1 MCTVTFIP
9 TSGGIYLTS
18 NRDERSGRAPALFPY
33 QADADSSQIL
43 FPKDGEAGGSWITLK
58 NSGDAAVLLNGAFV
72 KHNRA
77 TSYRRSRGLVFLEIA
92 RMADPVLAFRSAILE
107 GIEPFT
113 LVLFTGGHLFECR
126 WDGLNRHI
134 VRLDHNEPRIWSSA
148 TLYDEEAA
156 KVRQQLF
163 GRWFKTTAPIDT
175 ESILDFH
182 RSVTVRTPEA
192 GTVIDLRSKISTV
205 SITSIRIAAAR
216 ASIDYVDL
224 QSGRRSKSGVRV
236 ANKKLFKPDAPGN
249 YLSGLLRR
257 AAGFLERTYIRLTS
271 WEYWPFMIIYAP
283 GFLYWAWLSWKA
295 RSFFFFSTANPS
307 ITNAGF
313 LMESKQQI
321 YDLMPEGS
329 YPKTIYCRK
338 RRPVVDIRQSL
349 AEQGLDFPLIAKPDI
364 GQRGMQVSLLRD
376 ECDLYLYS
384 ARSKVDFL
392 LQEYIAYTQE
402 AGIFY
407 YRYPGEPKGHI
418 SGIVGKEMLTIKG
431 DGLST
436 VETLLRKNDRHVL
449 QLPALRAAYGDFLQ
463 QILSCGEER
472 LLVPY
477 GNHSRGAKFLDWSSR
492 TTPALEEKIDGLCRQ
507 IPGFYFGRLDI
518 KFESWEE
525 LCEGRKFSVIEVNGA
540 GSEPTH
546 IYDPRHSLFF
556 AWKEIFR
563 HWRLLFD
570 ISRANARKKG
580 IGPMSTAEGLKMLR
594 DYNRYEKLIS

>member
-18 NRDERSGRAPALFPY
+18 NRDERLGRAPALFPC
-33 QADADSSQIL
+33 QAGADGRQL
-43 FPKDGEAGGSWITLK
+43 LYPKDGEAGGSWITLK
-58 NSGDAAVLLNGAFV
+58 NSGDVAVLLNGAFV
-72 KHNRA
+72 KHHRA
-77 TSYRRSRGLVFLEIA
+77 TAYRRSRGLVFLEIA
-92 RMADPVLAFRSAILE
+92 RMADPVLAFRSAMLE

-126 WDGLNRHI
+126 WDGQKKHM
-134 VRLDHNEPRIWSSA
+134 VCLDHNVPRIWSSA
-148 TLYDEEAA
+148 TLYDEGAA
-156 KVRQQLF
+156 NVRQQLF
-163 GRWFKTTAPIDT
+163 GQWYETTSRIDT
-175 ESILDFH
+175 ESIVDFH
-182 RSVTVRTPEA
+182 RSVAVGAP
-192 GTVIDLRSKISTV
+192 GDGLVIDLQGRISTV
-205 SITSIRIAAAR
+205 SITSIRIAPAR
-216 ASIDYVDL
+216 ASINYLDL
-224 QSGRRSKSGVRV
+224 QAGRQYEAGVRV
-236 ANKKLFKPDAPGN
+236 ANKKRKG
-249 YLSGLLRR
+249 
-257 AAGFLERTYIRLTS
+257 AGFLERTYIRLTS
-271 WEYWPFMIIYAP
+271 WEYWPFTIIYAP
-283 GFLYWAWLSWKA
+283 GFLYWAWLSWRA
-295 RSFFFFSTANPS
+295 RSFFFFSTANPT

-321 YDLMPEGS
+321 YDLMPDGS
-329 YPKTIYCRK
+329 YPTTVYCRK

-392 LQEYIAYTQE
+392 LQEYIAYPQE

-431 DGLST
+431 DGFST
-436 VETLLRKNDRHVL
+436 VEALLRKNDRHVL

-463 QILSCGEER
+463 QTLSCGEER

-477 GNHSRGAKFLDWSSR
+477 GNHSRGAKFLDWSYR
-492 TTPALEEKIDGLCRQ
+492 TTPALEEKIDELCRQ
-507 IPGFYFGRLDI
+507 VPGFYFGRLDI

-525 LCEGRKFSVIEVNGA
+525 LCEGRKFSVIELNGA

-546 IYDPRHSLFF
+546 MYDPRHSLFF

-580 IGPMSTAEGLKMLR
+580 LAPMSTAEGLKMLR
-594 DYNRYEKLIS
+594 DYHRYEKLIS